1 MELRPFDFCF
11 TKEKII
17 KTWINVGF
25 LPMTGNAALDPKVQH
40 ELGEGGAPA
49 ELTSKMEKL
58 VDDYADIG
66 WQLTQLGYNGEVLD
80 LEPPVA
86 TNSALLADEDAEVDY
101 IVKKRLINKAGGL
114 FKAGLQIANS
124 RAVIRA
130 AKRIAEEDK
139 LKALEAEQKKKVR
152 RETLQSAAK
161 MAFGRWK
168 ADGRKTN
175 DDGSPELKRMDAFA
189 NIRVLVPRLDV
200 KKEVKMGDFKT
211 VKDCVTWLGGIRNG
225 TTWDEEM
232 EALEMEWEEAG
243 LDAAL

>member
-1 MELRPFDFCF
+1 
-11 TKEKII
+11 
-17 KTWINVGF
+17 
-25 LPMTGNAALDPKVQH
+25 
-40 ELGEGGAPA
+40 
-49 ELTSKMEKL
+49 
-58 VDDYADIG
+58 
-66 WQLTQLGYNGEVLD
+66 LGYNVEVLD
-80 LEPPVA
+80 LEPSIA

-101 IVKKRLINKAGGL
+101 IVKNRRINQEGGL

-130 AKRIAEEDK
+130 AKQIAEEDK

-189 NIRVLVPRLDV
+189 IIRVLVPRLDV

>member
-1 MELRPFDFCF
+1 MELCPFDFCF

-25 LPMTGNAALDPKVQH
+25 LPMTGNAALDSKVRH

-49 ELTSKMEKL
+49 ESTNNIEKL
-58 VDDYADIG
+58 VDDYANIG
-66 WQLTQLGYNGEVLD
+66 RQLTQLGYNGEVLD

-86 TNSALLADEDAEVDY
+86 KNAALLADEDAEVDY
-101 IVKKRLINKAGGL
+101 IVKNRLINKAGGL
-114 FKAGLQIANS
+114 FKAGLQIANC

-139 LKALEAEQKKKVR
+139 LKALEVEQKKKVR
-152 RETLQSAAK
+152 RETLQSEAK

-168 ADGRKTN
+168 ADGCKIN
-175 DDGSPELKRMDAFA
+175 EDGSPQLKRTDAFA
-189 NIRVLVPRLDV
+189 IVRVLLPRLDV
-200 KKEVKMGDFKT
+200 KKEAKMGDFKT
-211 VKDCVTWLGGIRNG
+211 VKDCVKWLGGICKG

-243 LDAAL
+243 FHAGL